1 MQEARVDRGGTH
13 ACIAKGQTTAP
24 AALARSAPATAKRSH
39 RSFSGCPLCPR
50 TQTISTR
57 WISSKCR
64 EDLPEVG
71 VQGGGFVCFPPAI
84 LPPLDRP
91 TLFDRVADILRIAA
105 KRDGAGFF
113 QALQRADHRHQ
124 LHAVVGGVRVAP
136 ADFFFYAVE
145 AQDSPPSAGA
155 GIALAGA
162 VRKDFYVF
170 HSFRPLFPL
179 MRLIAYPYK
188 LFRVPST

>member
-1 MQEARVDRGGTH
+1 MHRQGSNDSAGGLGAFGARN
-13 ACIAKGQTTAP
+13 GQTVAP
-24 AALARSAPATAKRSH
+24 LVLRMPIVPAHPDDLHAMD
-39 RSFSGCPLCPR
+39 F
-50 TQTISTR
+50 QQVQ
-57 WISSKCR
+57 

-124 LHAVVGGVRVAP
+124 LLAVVGGVRVAP

-145 AQDSPPSAGA
+145 AQDSPG
-155 GIALAGA
+155 
-162 VRKDFYVF
+162 RR
-170 HSFRPLFPL
+170 RP
-179 MRLIAYPYK
+179 
-188 LFRVPST
+188 